1 MMDSTKAGRL
11 YRRMSM
17 DSFERL
23 QRPFSGCE
31 QLETAGDVALDDAD
45 PFVDTRRRNGGG
57 EARGPAADHQDVI
70 EGACVHLGL
79 VCLVRGDGLNG
90 GDGLGQHVIGQ
101 CGLDF
106 TLIAGL
112 GE

>member
-1 MMDSTKAGRL
+1 
-11 YRRMSM
+11 M

-23 QRPFSGCE
+23 QRPFP
-31 QLETAGDVALDDAD
+31 VASSLRPQATSRSTTQTLLS
-45 PFVDTRRRNGGG
+45 TRAAVMAGGG
-57 EARGPAADHQDVI
+57 ARGPAADHQDVI

>member
-23 QRPFSGCE
+23 QRPFPVASS
-31 QLETAGDVALDDAD
+31 LRRRRRALDDAD

>member
-1 MMDSTKAGRL
+1 
-11 YRRMSM
+11 M

-23 QRPFSGCE
+23 QRPFP
-31 QLETAGDVALDDAD
+31 VASSLRPQATSRSTTQTLLS
-45 PFVDTRRRNGGG
+45 TRAAVMAA
-57 EARGPAADHQDVI
+57 ARPEPAADHQDVI

-79 VCLVRGDGLNG
+79 VCLVRGDGLNS